1 MTPPL
6 AQQLVV
12 LRVSADV
19 VIPQPGPPP
28 APVEMRGPHVR
39 ELQWVPLGPFSSAS
53 LAPSAPLVAEAL
65 DQLTGRRVAPA
76 PHDGGPYCPRGLAWG
91 PLIASWARRSSA
103 VVFATFAV
111 ARPPSSALAAAFAT
125 RSSR

>member
-39 ELQWVPLGPFSSAS
+39 ELQRIALGPFSSAS
-53 LAPSAPLVAEAL
+53 LAPSRPA
-65 DQLTGRRVAPA
+65 GRGGVGSAHWSAGCARPARWPA
-76 PHDGGPYCPRGLAWG
+76 PTVPRGLAWG
-91 PLIASWARRSSA
+91 PLIASWARLS
-103 VVFATFAV
+103 
-111 ARPPSSALAAAFAT
+111 
-125 RSSR
+125 